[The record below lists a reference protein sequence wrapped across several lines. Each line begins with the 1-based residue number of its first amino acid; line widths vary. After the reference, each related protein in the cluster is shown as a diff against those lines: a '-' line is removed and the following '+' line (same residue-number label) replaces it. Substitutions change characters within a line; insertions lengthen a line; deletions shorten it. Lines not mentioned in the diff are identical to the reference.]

1 MAGPCNQAQI
11 SEIRNVIICK
21 LHYRLSRVCKAR
33 QLVGGVSSL
42 FTLLPPNIRQT
53 QSFRMKVKQGQKV
66 LQLHACQHCQFVY
79 NKAVFSKLISL
90 AHGLCDDI
98 FYS

>member
-1 MAGPCNQAQI
+1 MAGRCNQAQI

-21 LHYRLSRVCKAR
+21 LHYRLSRVCNAR

-79 NKAVFSKLISL
+79 KAVFSKLISL
-90 AHGLCDDI
+90 GLCDDI
-98 FYS
+98 FFSFV